1 MRVAILIK
9 VVAGVVGALAM
20 ILGATMLCPWVP
32 LQTLGTPLP
41 DIPCLVV
48 CNHPL
53 APLDVAI
60 VDRYIR
66 QQCFQIP
73 TEVLVRTPWS
83 LGHRF
88 LTALQTPATRTLETA
103 PRSGTTQRIVDRLRD
118 GVRVVAFL
126 GTHNRQQG
134 LAWALKQTGV
144 PCFAVRL
151 EELHKFH
158 ITLLPYRR
166 TQSARVISARLRTL
180 TGAAGG

>member
-1 MRVAILIK
+1 MGVALLIK
-9 VVAGVVGALAM
+9 IVAG
-20 ILGATMLCPWVP
+20 ILGVVVMTVLCPLVP
-32 LQTLGTPLP
+32 LQTLGTHLP

-53 APLDVAI
+53 APLDVAT

-73 TEVLVRTPWS
+73 TEVLVRAPWS
-83 LGHRF
+83 LGHRL
-88 LTALQTPATRTLETA
+88 LTILQTPATRTLETT
-103 PRSGTTQRIVDRLRD
+103 PRSGTTQRIADRLQD

-151 EELHKFH
+151 DRLHKFH
-158 ITLLPYRR
+158 IYRLRYRR
-166 TQSARVISARLRTL
+166 TQSARAISARLRTL
-180 TGAAGG
+180 TGAAGGWM